1 MFNRRNTMKVVIE
14 CTEQELYL
22 INKALDFY
30 SRVGGGQ
37 FSEIIDHPT
46 FEKNLYDICRP
57 DKTPEVG
64 DTTNQGEILEI
75 KDGKALIN
83 GSVKDGMWCKDPEW
97 KDLKY
102 VKLSTEYS
110 LYHRL
115 RDDAKSYLYLGRNI
129 LYGTSELGSNGH
141 WGIYHPKVDDS
152 CRVAYHLHQVI
163 RHELWKQ
170 YDNPTRYTVD
180 SYPADA
186 CRIGGMK
193 IPKFSVNIKKDEIKN
208 N

>member
-1 MFNRRNTMKVVIE
+1 MKVTIE

-30 SRVGGGQ
+30 SRIGIGQ

-46 FEKNLYDICRP
+46 FEKNLYDVCRP
-57 DKTPEVG
+57 NKTPEVG
-64 DTTNQGEILEI
+64 DTTNQGEILVI

-83 GSVKDGMWCKDPEW
+83 GSVKDGMWNEEPEW
-97 KDLKY
+97 KDLKD
-102 VKLSTEYS
+102 VKLSTDYGKYHQERDAAS
-110 LYHRL
+110 KLLYM
-115 RDDAKSYLYLGRNI
+115 GRNI
-129 LYGTSELGSNGH
+129 LYGDNTLSSNGH

-152 CRVAYHLHQVI
+152 CRVAYHLHQII

-170 YDNPTRYTVD
+170 QHEPTRYTVD

-186 CRIGGMK
+186 CRIGGMDIPNFTVK
-193 IPKFSVNIKKDEIKN
+193 IEENEIKN
-208 N
+208 G